1 MRIRKGNPFNPF
13 HLLFQGWKVLLWGV
27 FILSLLFFLS
37 QLNFS
42 QYFPIRTI
50 KVYGAN
56 RIDHQEI
63 QEMIQPLVRSGFFG
77 INIEYI
83 RDRLLQ
89 MPWISEIFVRRNWP
103 DQLAII
109 ILEKHPVARWNGQ
122 HLLSE
127 AGEIFL
133 PKQETYPA
141 NLPQFEGPEG
151 KQMLMLQ
158 YFAEINRVL
167 MPIHAKISDLELTP
181 YSTWK
186 LKLDNGITLQVG
198 HKDILTRLSHFVK
211 VYPKIVGEHTTDV
224 DYIDLRYSNGVAVR
238 WKGESV

>member
-1 MRIRKGNPFNPF
+1 MKATDRQF
-13 HLLFQGWKVLLWGV
+13 LTQGWKIILLGILVLSCTFL
-27 FILSLLFFLS
+27 FNQFKLSH
-37 QLNFS
+37 
-42 QYFPIRTI
+42 YFPIKTVKI
-50 KVYGAN
+50 YGVN
-56 RIDHQEI
+56 HTNQKEI
-63 QEMIQPLVRSGFFG
+63 QEVIQPLVKRGFFS

-109 ILEKHPVARWNGQ
+109 ILEKHAVARWKDQ
-122 HLLSE
+122 QLLSE

-133 PKQETYPA
+133 PNQETYPA
-141 NLPQFEGPEG
+141 NLPQLIGPEG
-151 KQMLMLQ
+151 KQIIMLQ

-167 MPIHAKISDLELTP
+167 MPIHVKISNLELTS

-186 LKLDNGITLQVG
+186 LKLDNGITLQIG

-224 DYIDLRYSNGVAVR
+224 DYIDLRYSNGVAVK
-238 WKGESV
+238 WKNNYGKEAK